1 MRANVQRQRAAK
13 KAAVPLP
20 KGKQFQVKIC
30 YLREPRAAIDATVP
44 AAWADAPVRRL
55 LMGFRKGYA
64 AQTQCALP
72 DNAELFTLKG
82 GVSLAG
88 ETVREAVALADGMIG
103 RAPFLRLE

>member
-1 MRANVQRQRAAK
+1 ME
-13 KAAVPLP
+13 P
-20 KGKQFQVKIC
+20 FQVKIC

-64 AQTQCALP
+64 AQTSCELP
-72 DNAELFTLKG
+72 DGAELFTLKG

-88 ETVREAVALADGMIG
+88 ETVREAVALADGMIEV
-103 RAPFLRLE
+103 RVP

>member
-1 MRANVQRQRAAK
+1 MS
-13 KAAVPLP
+13 
-20 KGKQFQVKIC
+20 
-30 YLREPRAAIDATVP
+30 EPRAAIDATVP

-88 ETVREAVALADGMIG
+88 ETVREAVALADGMIEVRVS
-103 RAPFLRLE
+103 RAMLYLTTLIFR